1 MSRISSSASIS
12 RGIISQSTCWIISNY
27 ALIITLLGIKCRLMR
42 NLDNKDQQI
51 IRTLQRNGRMT
62 NQDLAAEVNL
72 SPSPCLRRLKLLE
85 QNGVITG
92 YSANIDA
99 EAYGLPVTVFVHIK
113 LESHTEETVAKFETD
128 IARIDQVMECFVMT
142 GASDYL
148 LRVVVADL
156 SDYED
161 FVRRKL
167 HSIGSIAS
175 MDSSFV
181 YGVVKKTNVFPTIG

>member
-1 MSRISSSASIS
+1 M
-12 RGIISQSTCWIISNY
+12 
-27 ALIITLLGIKCRLMR
+27 
-42 NLDNKDQQI
+42 DDKDQQI
-51 IRTLQRNGRMT
+51 IRALQRNGRMT

-99 EAYGLPVTVFVHIK
+99 DAYGLPVTVFVHVT
-113 LESHTEETVAKFETD
+113 LESHTETTVKQFEAD
-128 IARIDQVMECFVMT
+128 IARVDQVLECFVMT
-142 GASDYL
+142 GTSDYL

-156 SDYED
+156 SDYEA

-167 HSIGSIAS
+167 HPIGGIAS
-175 MDSSFV
+175 IDSSFV
-181 YGVVKKTNVFPTIG
+181 YGVVKKTNVFPVTG